1 MIRKHRAMFL
11 GATLCAA
18 LPALAQATK
27 PALYTS
33 EQAQAGADIYVQSC
47 ASCHGAQMDGVS
59 APPLKGQAFGE
70 LANAQS
76 LTADALFDVIS
87 ATMPDSDPGS
97 LKPQDYNAVTAYI
110 LQQNNYPAGTVP
122 FAKDAPGVKGTR
134 ITP

>member
-1 MIRKHRAMFL
+1 MIIKRSAML
-11 GATLCAA
+11 LAAALCAA
-18 LPALAQATK
+18 LPALAQIEK
-27 PALYTS
+27 PTLYTS
-33 EQAQAGADIYVQSC
+33 EQAQAGAGVYAQSC
-47 ASCHGAQMDGVS
+47 ASCHGAQMEGVS
-59 APPLKGQAFGE
+59 GPPLKGQAFGD

-110 LQQNNYPAGTVP
+110 LQQNNYPAGATP
-122 FAKDAPGVKGTR
+122 FTRDAASVKGTK